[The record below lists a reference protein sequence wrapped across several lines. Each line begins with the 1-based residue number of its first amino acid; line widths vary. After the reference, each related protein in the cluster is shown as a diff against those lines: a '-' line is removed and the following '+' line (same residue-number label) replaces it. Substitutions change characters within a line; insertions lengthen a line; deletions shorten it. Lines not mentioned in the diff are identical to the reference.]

1 MQAVQQIIAI
11 IFIILGVFFY
21 TVGTIGLIRMPDV
34 FCRLHATT
42 KCDTMGSGLSL
53 LGVIIYYGFSIVSLK
68 MFIIMMFIFLTT
80 PTASHI
86 IAKAAFNQDP
96 EIHPKDPNP
105 FRKKGDS

>member
-1 MQAVQQIIAI
+1 MQLAQQIIAI

-53 LGVIIYYGFSIVSLK
+53 LGMIIYYGFSLVSLK
-68 MFIIMMFIFLTT
+68 MFIIMLFLLLTT

-96 EIHPKDPNP
+96 EVHPKDPNP
-105 FRKKGDS
+105 HRDKRGS